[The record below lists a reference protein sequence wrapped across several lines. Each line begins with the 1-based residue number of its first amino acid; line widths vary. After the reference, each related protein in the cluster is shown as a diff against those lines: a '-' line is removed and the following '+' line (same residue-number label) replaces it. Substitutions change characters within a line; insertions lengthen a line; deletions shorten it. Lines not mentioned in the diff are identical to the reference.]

1 MDPFSITAGIAGLLS
16 LSIQT
21 YQIVTKHIEAAR
33 NAPKEAQALAA
44 KLEALVS
51 VLEQLEQFTEKH
63 AGSGHFTESSI
74 LYGTTKRCDESL
86 QNLYRTLSEFVKAT
100 AHDNK
105 SWRKY
110 MKWPLSKAKHEQVI
124 TLLHEYLEVFDLSI
138 SIDGL

>member
-21 YQIVTKHIEAAR
+21 YQIVTKHIEAVR

-51 VLEQLEQFTEKH
+51 VLEQLEQFIEEH

-74 LYGTTKRCDESL
+74 LYGTTNR
-86 QNLYRTLSEFVKAT
+86 
-100 AHDNK
+100 
-105 SWRKY
+105 
-110 MKWPLSKAKHEQVI
+110 
-124 TLLHEYLEVFDLSI
+124 
-138 SIDGL
+138 